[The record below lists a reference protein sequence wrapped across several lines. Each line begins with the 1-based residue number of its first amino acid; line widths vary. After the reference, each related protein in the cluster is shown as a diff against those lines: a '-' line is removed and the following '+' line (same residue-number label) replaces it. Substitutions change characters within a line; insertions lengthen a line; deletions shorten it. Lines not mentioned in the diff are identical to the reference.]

1 MGKMSKKT
9 IYLVILAVL
18 VPLSLL
24 STVQTSYGMCP
35 LCTAGAAVGLS
46 LARYYGLSD
55 MIVGLWLGAMA
66 VSTGVWIARLA
77 RRKLGKRIPAQTPI
91 IFSLAFASTVI
102 PFYLAGFF
110 NGMPG
115 MSDVIFGIN
124 KLLFG
129 LVLGGVITYIGAP
142 VSSWIKK
149 TVGRS
154 FPYQT
159 ILVTLGLLVLFSF
172 LFWYGGV

>member
-1 MGKMSKKT
+1 MVEKLKK
-9 IYLVILAVL
+9 IVCSIVLAVL
-18 VPLSLL
+18 VPLLLL
-24 STVQTSYGMCP
+24 STMQISYGMCP
-35 LCTAGAAVGLS
+35 LCIAGAAVGLS

-55 MIVGLWLGAMA
+55 IIVGLWLGALA
-66 VSTGVWIARLA
+66 VSTGVWLARLT

-91 IFSLAFASTVI
+91 VFSLVFASTVI

-115 MSDVIFGIN
+115 MSDAVFGIN

-129 LVLGGVITYIGAP
+129 LVLGSVITYMGAP
-142 VSSWIKK
+142 VSNKIKK
-149 TVGRS
+149 TVGKS

-159 ILVTLGLLVLFSF
+159 ILLTLSLLALFSF